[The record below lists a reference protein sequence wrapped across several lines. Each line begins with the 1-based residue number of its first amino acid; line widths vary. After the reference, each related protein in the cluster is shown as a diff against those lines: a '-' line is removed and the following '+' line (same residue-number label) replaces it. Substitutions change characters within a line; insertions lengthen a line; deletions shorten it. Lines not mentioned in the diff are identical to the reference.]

1 MTDINTQ
8 LYNKMEA
15 EQKQYRE
22 WLLGLPPEEILDHA
36 NEYTVRNEILMA
48 VFNYGALSDE
58 KLDVLMSSSSP
69 LADVVKEYLNMEDE
83 RMDMALAAVDS
94 RAEYVIQ
101 EARNKPLTTPIYP
114 HIAAYAVEHGESD
127 AYSAS
132 CKAYVNCKRSI
143 ETAINN
149 NYDGYHLGKECV
161 SDVIKMYSQERVT
174 DVLAYT
180 VRHKERDG
188 RFSRDNKAWANSID
202 TSHMEKGP
210 YHLVVNSHPGVLDG
224 FISKFRR
231 EVLERPQGE
240 KSTEKVKHKRK
251 ERSDDLELG

>member
-48 VFNYGALSDE
+48 VFNYGALSNE
-58 KLDVLMSSSSP
+58 KLDALISSSTP

-101 EARNKPLTTPIYP
+101 EARNKLLTTPIYP
-114 HIAAYAVEHGESD
+114 HSAAYAIEHGERD
-127 AYSAS
+127 AYFAS
-132 CKAYVNCKRSI
+132 CEAYVNCKRSI

-149 NYDGYHLGKECV
+149 NYDGYHLGKECFL
-161 SDVIKMYSQERVT
+161 DVIKQYSLERVV
-174 DVLAYT
+174 DVLACT
-180 VRHKERDG
+180 VQHKERDG
-188 RFSRDNKAWANSID
+188 RFSRGNKAWANSID
-202 TSHMEKGP
+202 TSHMEREP
-210 YHLVVNSHPGVLDG
+210 YYFLVDSHPAVLDG
-224 FISKFRR
+224 FISLFRR
-231 EVLERPQGE
+231 EVLERSTSE
-240 KSTEKVKHKRK
+240 KSAEKPQRK
-251 ERSDDLELG
+251 PIERSDDLEL